1 MNSRDNPYTSA
12 DPFSLG
18 NPFNRNRDVVS
29 PDRSAEI
36 KRWARKIL
44 ELPEATALSV
54 TQFGCAKPTCPRQM
68 TTILVMSEGAPTWKI
83 GIHKSISEVDENDIQ
98 EAILDP
104 RNARP

>member
-12 DPFSLG
+12 DPYSLG
-18 NPFNRNRDVVS
+18 NPFNRNRNVVD

-36 KRWARKIL
+36 KLWARSIL
-44 ELPEATALSV
+44 TLPEETALSV

-83 GIHKSISEVDENDIQ
+83 SIHKSIEDVTEADVQ
-98 EAILDP
+98 EATLDP